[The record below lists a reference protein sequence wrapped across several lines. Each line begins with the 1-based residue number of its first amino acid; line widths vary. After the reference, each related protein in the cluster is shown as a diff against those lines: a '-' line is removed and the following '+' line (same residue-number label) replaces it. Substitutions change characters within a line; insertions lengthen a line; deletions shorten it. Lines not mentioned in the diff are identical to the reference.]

1 MDKSE
6 ENKENKD
13 YIIVI
18 HVNSYLNSIYKMLDD
33 SLFGNIY
40 TRQNNYISNPIKIDI
55 PNNNVF
61 KKCKIDGNII
71 LRTKS
76 GYDQPEIPYNF
87 FIITNQGNRKY
98 FNENLKSC
106 NVLGSFTLVNS
117 SSIKL
122 IYPNNNLDLNV
133 YTYKIMEKTQ
143 LTNVSNNISLSIKAH
158 ALNNYW
164 RNDQE
169 LLIKENDSA
178 EMYFVNFTW
187 NSLDP
192 SCMFEINMKLKFK

>member
-6 ENKENKD
+6 EEKD
-13 YIIVI
+13 NIIVI
-18 HVNSYLNSIYKMLDD
+18 HVNSYLNSVYKMIDED
-33 SLFGNIY
+33 FFGNLI

-55 PNNNVF
+55 PNNIY

-87 FIITNQGNRKY
+87 FIVANQGNRKY

-106 NVLGSFTLVNS
+106 NVIGSFTLVNS
-117 SSIKL
+117 SAIKL
-122 IYPNNNLDLNV
+122 IYPTGNLDLNV
-133 YTYKIMEKTQ
+133 YTYKIMEKIT
-143 LTNVSNNISLSIKAH
+143 LTNVSNNISLSIKAY
-158 ALNNYW
+158 AINGYW
-164 RNDQE
+164 RDDKE
-169 LLIKENDSA
+169 LLLKELDNA
-178 EMYFVNFTW
+178 EMCFVNFTW